1 MSGIQTIF
9 GSIFGTGQGVRSN
22 NGISSRIL
30 DDPGYCNQCEY
41 SGKNQRKT
49 SCCMFLFLLAVDALT
64 IGLLLMLFY
73 NTNHPLN
80 ADGKK
85 TFRNVLCIQTTIIL
99 KTTKW

>member
-9 GSIFGTGQGVRSN
+9 GSVFGTGQGRSN
-22 NGISSRIL
+22 GMNSRIL

-85 TFRNVLCIQTTIIL
+85 TFRNVLCNQTTIIL
-99 KTTKW
+99 KTTK

>member
-49 SCCMFLFLLAVDALT
+49 SCCMFLFLLVVDALT

-80 ADGKK
+80 ADGK
-85 TFRNVLCIQTTIIL
+85 
-99 KTTKW
+99 

>member
-9 GSIFGTGQGVRSN
+9 GSIFGTGQGGRSN
-22 NGISSRIL
+22 GIPSRIL

-80 ADGKK
+80 ADGKYNY
-85 TFRNVLCIQTTIIL
+85 FRNVLYYHTA
-99 KTTKW
+99 